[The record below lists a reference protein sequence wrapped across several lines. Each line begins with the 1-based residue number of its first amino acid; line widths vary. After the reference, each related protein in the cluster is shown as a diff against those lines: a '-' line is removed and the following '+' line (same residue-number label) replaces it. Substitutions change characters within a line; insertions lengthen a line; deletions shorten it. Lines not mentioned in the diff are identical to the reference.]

1 MTQVLEEDKKRFDAA
16 DLDKDGALKKD
27 EFVAY
32 LYPADFPH
40 MHDVEM
46 ERTLQDH
53 DKNKDGIITKEE
65 FLADSMQYMYI
76 CTLLNKNTHS
86 LLYL

>member
-1 MTQVLEEDKKRFDAA
+1 MWCWISQVLEEDKKKFDAA
-16 DLDKDGALKKD
+16 DLDKDGALTKE

-46 ERTLQDH
+46 ERVLQDH
-53 DKNKDGIITKEE
+53 DKNGDKIISKEE
-65 FLADSMQYMYI
+65 FLADSEFYI
-76 CTLLNKNTHS
+76 IIN
-86 LLYL
+86 